1 MNCRFAPIDALFS
14 SALCSLGN
22 VHTLTRVAL
31 QHCPEEGSG
40 GSS

>member
-1 MNCRFAPIDALFS
+1 MNCRFAPIDARFISVMRPLVGFRQ
-14 SALCSLGN
+14 
-22 VHTLTRVAL
+22 LTRVAL

>member
-1 MNCRFAPIDALFS
+1 MNQRFAPIDARVSRVMLP
-14 SALCSLGN
+14 LVRTGLQ
-22 VHTLTRVAL
+22 TRVAL